1 MPITLKGIR
10 LESLTAERD
19 DKTGS
24 LALKTSSYSLI
35 SSTDKVLAQQ
45 TIGGY
50 NNLVLTPSPETLKA
64 LETFLILY
72 KKDITAVLGL
82 EEL

>member
-19 DKTGS
+19 DKTGN
-24 LALKTSSYSLI
+24 LALKSASYSLL
-35 SSTDKVLAQQ
+35 SSADKVLAQQ

-50 NNLVLTPSPETLKA
+50 NNLAITPSAETLKA
-64 LETFLILY
+64 LEAFLSLY
-72 KKDITAVLGL
+72 KRDITAVLGL
-82 EEL
+82 EEA